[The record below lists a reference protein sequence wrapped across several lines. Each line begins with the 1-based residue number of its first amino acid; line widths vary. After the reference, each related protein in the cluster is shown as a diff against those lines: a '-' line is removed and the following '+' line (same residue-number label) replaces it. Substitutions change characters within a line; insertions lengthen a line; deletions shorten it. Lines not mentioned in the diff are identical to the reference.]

1 MEYRPRRPLWVKPS
15 IRPRR
20 CRRGER
26 STRRLRHDPRG
37 APSIRP
43 RRCRRGEPTKSA
55 ATPTSRFTFN
65 SASTLS
71 SRRTADPEGASE
83 VVNDI
88 LQFGLD
94 AVVGENPRSRPTWP
108 SRTSSPFNS
117 ASTLSSRRTADP
129 NVLWA
134 WCVRLQFG
142 LDAVVEE
149 NSTPSTTNFARCG
162 PLQFGLDAVVEE
174 NADSDPAPVQTVQA
188 FNSASTLSSRRTG
201 FGFNP
206 KTRSG
211 GLQFGLDAVVEE
223 NAGGPD
229 PRRPR
234 RRASI
239 RPRRCRRGERR
250 CNSVTAGRGTSF
262 NSASTLSSRRTCPKP
277 RSSSRAPAGF
287 NSASTLS
294 SRRTRTGPESP
305 VNHRRRFNSASTL
318 SSRRTPLK
326 AVHPRHRPRFNSAS
340 TLSSR
345 RTHDK
350 PVAAAFAAKLL
361 QFGLDAV
368 VEENRVQP
376 LRATPSPC
384 FNSAST
390 LSSRRTRPHDRT
402 GETCPGL
409 QFGLDAVVEENAD
422 RQGHAEGEAGAS
434 IRPRRCRRGEHA
446 DRVPGERP
454 ADPASIRPRRCRRGE
469 RTTRRPSRTR
479 RRCFNSASTLSSRRT
494 DPTPAGRQERGNASI
509 RPRRCRRG
517 ELPAHRQV
525 ADRGRPA
532 SIRPRRCRRGESGP
546 CR

>member
-94 AVVGENPRSRPTWP
+94 AVVEENRRSRPTWP

-174 NADSDPAPVQTVQA
+174 NADSEPAPVQTVQA
-188 FNSASTLSSRRTG
+188 FNSASTLSSRRTAPARG
-201 FGFNP
+201 VRAQGRAFNSASTLSSRRTVVSHNRP
-206 KTRSG
+206 ASG
-211 GLQFGLDAVVEE
+211 GGHLQFGLDAVVEE
-223 NAGGPD
+223 NVAAAQGKPAE
-229 PRRPR
+229 PVP
-234 RRASI
+234 SI

-250 CNSVTAGRGTSF
+250 DGWDEACEAMQPSIRPRRCRRGEPGSG
-262 NSASTLSSRRTCPKP
+262 STRR
-277 RSSSRAPAGF
+277 PAAAAF

-294 SRRTRTGPESP
+294 SRRTRADP
-305 VNHRRRFNSASTL
+305 
-318 SSRRTPLK
+318 TP
-326 AVHPRHRPRFNSAS
+326 
-340 TLSSR
+340 
-345 RTHDK
+345 
-350 PVAAAFAAKLL
+350 AAPGDVL

-368 VEENRVQP
+368 VEENV
-376 LRATPSPC
+376 A
-384 FNSAST
+384 A
-390 LSSRRTRPHDRT
+390 
-402 GETCPGL
+402 
-409 QFGLDAVVEENAD
+409 
-422 RQGHAEGEAGAS
+422 
-434 IRPRRCRRGEHA
+434 IR
-446 DRVPGERP
+446 
-454 ADPASIRPRRCRRGE
+454 
-469 RTTRRPSRTR
+469 
-479 RRCFNSASTLSSRRT
+479 
-494 DPTPAGRQERGNASI
+494 
-509 RPRRCRRG
+509 
-517 ELPAHRQV
+517 
-525 ADRGRPA
+525 
-532 SIRPRRCRRGESGP
+532 
-546 CR
+546 